1 MNGLIGTLF
10 LSLAAMW
17 PLVASTQTARLLNI
31 GWIEGR
37 WEKDFL
43 IDKGVRNQDPRWEL
57 ALHFGPGGRFSYL
70 SRSTTEVRL
79 TDGSA
84 TPMVSEVGISGR
96 WSVNGQSQ
104 VVIEFDRAPA
114 AHEIPTLRSNLNYD
128 SKLGKATVS
137 ADFNGTLMRVSGL
150 ERERQL
156 YFRKAAK

>member
-1 MNGLIGTLF
+1 MHRFIGAFL
-10 LSLAAMW
+10 LSLAAVW
-17 PLVASTQTARLLNI
+17 PLVASTQTARLLDI

-37 WEKDFL
+37 WEKAFL
-43 IDKGVRNQDPRWEL
+43 TDNGARNQDPRWQL

-84 TPMVSEVGISGR
+84 TPMVTEVGISGR
-96 WSVNGQSQ
+96 WSVNAKRQ

-114 AHEIPTLRSNLNYD
+114 GHEIRTLQSNLNYD
-128 SKLGKATVS
+128 PKVGKAKVS
-137 ADFNGTLMRVSGL
+137 ADFDGTLMRVSGL